1 LFLKAQGTTFEEE
14 KAFTTSME
22 SYSNQSLDQPL
33 LTVVSMAIIA
43 PTSSAFKEKL
53 IPRLKEKAPKNKAS
67 EFLNIHPQ
75 EERPGLSKEAPS
87 QVHLTQLFLAKD
99 GQLFS

>member
-1 LFLKAQGTTFEEE
+1 
-14 KAFTTSME
+14 
-22 SYSNQSLDQPL
+22 
-33 LTVVSMAIIA
+33 MAIIA
-43 PTSSAFKEKL
+43 PTSSAFKEEL

-87 QVHLTQLFLAKD
+87 QLHLTQLKIGGYHNTSFILGA
-99 GQLFS
+99 LPCFIFT